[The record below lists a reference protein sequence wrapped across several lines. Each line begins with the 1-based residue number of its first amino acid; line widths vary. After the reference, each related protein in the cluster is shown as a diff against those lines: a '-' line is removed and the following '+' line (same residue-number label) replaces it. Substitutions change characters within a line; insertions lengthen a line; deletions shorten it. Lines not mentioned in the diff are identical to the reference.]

1 MVRKPVSKDEKGQ
14 VGIGT
19 LIVFIAMV
27 LVAAIA
33 AAVLIN
39 TAGLLQQRATTTGQE
54 ATSQT
59 STGLQVIGASGT
71 VDSDAKTV
79 TEVNFTVKLRAGSQD
94 INMNN
99 TVLSYS
105 DDKTAAELLRYT
117 SANAE
122 NYTTTDVQD
131 EDGSHPIFNAKGD
144 TFKVTVN
151 LTQVRGDVNNDG
163 NVTAADGLPEGDQ
176 ATIRL
181 LPATG
186 SSTMYTI
193 NVPESLSGMSKV
205 DLS

>member
-39 TAGLLQQRATTTGQE
+39 TAGLLQQRATSTGQE

-71 VDSDAKTV
+71 VDTDAKTV

-105 DDKTAAELLRYT
+105 DDVTAAELLRYT

-151 LTQVRGDVNNDG
+151 LTAVRGD
-163 NVTAADGLPEGDQ
+163 DGLDEGDQ

>member
-105 DDKTAAELLRYT
+105 DDVTAAELLRYT

-122 NYTTTDVQD
+122 NYTTSVIQD
-131 EDGSHPIFNAKGD
+131 EDESHPVFNAKGD

-151 LTQVRGDVNNDG
+151 LTGVRNGTAD
-163 NVTAADGLPEGDQ
+163 AADGLPEGDQ

>member
-39 TAGLLQQRATTTGQE
+39 TAGLLQQRATSTGQE

-71 VDSDAKTV
+71 VDSDNKTV

-99 TVLSYS
+99 TVLAYS
-105 DDKTAAELLRYT
+105 DDVTAVELLRAS
-117 SANAE
+117 SANGTH
-122 NYTTTDVQD
+122 YTTSDIQD

-144 TFKVTVN
+144 TFRVTVD
-151 LTQVRGDVNNDG
+151 LASVRDTDGDG
-163 NVTAADGLPEGDQ
+163 NGTADEGLPEGDQ

>member
-39 TAGLLQQRATTTGQE
+39 TAGLLQQRATSTGQE

-71 VDSDAKTV
+71 VDTDAKTV

-105 DDKTAAELLRYT
+105 DDVTAAELLRYT

-151 LTQVRGDVNNDG
+151 LTAVRGD
-163 NVTAADGLPEGDQ
+163 DGLDEGDQ

-193 NVPESLSGMSKV
+193 NVPESLSGMEKV